1 MVMSILD
8 SLHNRKLE
16 QHGWILN
23 FLYNT
28 HVYRTMLLYD
38 YLGSTEFD
46 AINAKRWLNKTLII
60 VNMHVPY
67 FFKLC
72 NPLL

>member
-1 MVMSILD
+1 MV
-8 SLHNRKLE
+8 E
-16 QHGWILN
+16 FLN

-46 AINAKRWLNKTLII
+46 AINAKR
-60 VNMHVPY
+60 
-67 FFKLC
+67 
-72 NPLL
+72 